1 MKNFELDEIEKTFN
15 KCKTFFNKLEYAY
28 KVQGIVVPVL
38 LKDVMKDVNNQIN
51 KIEGESDVKTK

>member
-28 KVQGIVVPVL
+28 KIEGKAVPDL
-38 LKDVMKDVNNQIN
+38 LKDIIKDVSNQIS
-51 KIEGESDVKTK
+51 KIEGESDVK